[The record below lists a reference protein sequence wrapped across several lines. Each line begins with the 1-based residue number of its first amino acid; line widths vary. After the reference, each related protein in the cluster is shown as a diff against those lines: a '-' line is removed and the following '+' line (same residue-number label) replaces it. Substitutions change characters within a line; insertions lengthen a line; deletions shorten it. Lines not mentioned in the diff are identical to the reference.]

1 MIDVIGNRVSWYP
14 VGMNILGQAPP
25 VNNVIVPTNEGVTT
39 AIVAFLFVCLIFPSM
54 VKNRQQYYAAL
65 GCILVVIFLHAIGAM
80 IKSAAFTVFEGFVT
94 ALLQIGSIVL
104 LFLAV
109 GGLSARDLAE
119 DVIEVVRRGN
129 EEKEVIIPL
138 PPHMQAQKEARTAAQ
153 EEAPRERINLTPDV
167 PPPDKK
173 ESLPLE

>member
-1 MIDVIGNRVSWYP
+1 
-14 VGMNILGQAPP
+14 MNILGQAPP
-25 VNNVIVPTNEGVTT
+25 VNNVIVPTNEGVTA
-39 AIVAFLFVCLIFPSM
+39 AIVAFLFVCLIFPSL

-65 GCILVVIFLHAIGAM
+65 GSILVVIFLHAIGSM
-80 IKSAAFTVFEGFVT
+80 IKSAGFSVFEGFVT

-109 GGLSARDLAE
+109 GGLTARELA
-119 DVIEVVRRGN
+119 DDMIEVVRRGD
-129 EEKEVIIPL
+129 EGKEVIIPL
-138 PPHMQAQKEARTAAQ
+138 PPHLQAQKEARAAGQ
-153 EEAPRERINLTPDV
+153 EDAPRERINLTPDV

>member
-1 MIDVIGNRVSWYP
+1 
-14 VGMNILGQAPP
+14 MNILVQVQP
-25 VNNVIVPTNEGVTT
+25 VNNVIVPTNEGVTA
-39 AIVAFLFVCLIFPSM
+39 AIVAFLFVCLVFPSI

-65 GCILVVIFLHAIGAM
+65 GSILVVIFLHAIGSM

-109 GGLSARDLAE
+109 GGLTARDLAE
-119 DVIEVVRRGN
+119 DVVEVVRRGN

-138 PPHMQAQKEARTAAQ
+138 PPHLQAQKEARAA
-153 EEAPRERINLTPDV
+153 EREDAPRERINLTPDV
-167 PPPDKK
+167 PPPAEQKG
-173 ESLPLE
+173 SLPLE